1 MAYQSSYTGTQVEK
15 ILNYIRDGGSI
26 SVSINP
32 SSWTGNS
39 APYSLQQSGE
49 YKSAWII
56 DGNGN
61 RWDCDIKIVTGNTIV
76 YSNYKITGNIIFS
89 NGSVS

>member
-1 MAYQSSYTGTQVEK
+1 MAYQSNYTGSQVEA
-15 ILNYIRDGGSI
+15 ILNYIKNGGFI
-26 SVSINP
+26 SVSVNP
-32 SSWTGNS
+32 SSWVGSS

-56 DGNGN
+56 DSNGN
-61 RWDCDIKIVTGNTIV
+61 KWDCDIKIATGNTIV